1 MKPNPIA
8 LVFLFG
14 LLVLVALQ
22 TENKFKQSAEQFTA
36 RDEGD
41 AVVLAWRDEVK
52 YPMSLRLQE
61 TYEAKAA
68 ETKRF
73 IIELNTPGGSV
84 SEGRQV
90 IDVINAMK
98 RTHTVE
104 TRVLA
109 NRICASM
116 CVPLYLQGHERTA
129 APSARFMF
137 HEPTSVDAV
146 TGEEVKTP
154 EFEKRMDTKRFV
166 DRYFR
171 ESEMNPEWITK
182 LESEWEGKDVWKTA
196 QQLVAEDAGIVLRLL

>member
-1 MKPNPIA
+1 MKPSPIA
-8 LVFLFG
+8 LVVLFG
-14 LLVLVALQ
+14 LLVIVALQ
-22 TENKFKQSAEQFTA
+22 TENKFKQSAEQFTS
-36 RDEGD
+36 RHEGE

-61 TYEAKAA
+61 TYNAKRS
-68 ETKRF
+68 ETQRF

-84 SEGRQV
+84 GEGRQV

-98 RTHTVE
+98 HTHTVE

-137 HEPTSVDAV
+137 HEPTAVDAV

-154 EFEKRMDTKRFV
+154 AFEKRMETKRFV

-171 ESEMNPEWITK
+171 ESEMNPEWLAK
-182 LESEWEGKDVWKTA
+182 LEAEWEGKDIWKSA
-196 QQLVAEDAGIVLRLL
+196 RQLVAEDSGIVLALR

>member
-8 LVFLFG
+8 LIFLFG
-14 LLVLVALQ
+14 LLVVVALQ
-22 TENKFKQSAEQFTA
+22 TEQKFKQSAEQFTA
-36 RDEGD
+36 REEGD

-61 TYEAKAA
+61 TYEAKAGD
-68 ETKRF
+68 TKRF

-154 EFEKRMDTKRFV
+154 EFEKRYETKRFV

-171 ESEMNPEWITK
+171 ESEMNPEWISK
-182 LESEWEGKDVWKTA
+182 LEKEWEGKDVWKTA
-196 QQLVAEDAGIVLRLL
+196 KQLVAEDAGIVLRLL